1 MGYKITTYTAKQREK
16 NLTNSIEIA
25 EDMGFNSGV
34 IEMYKS
40 QLKGVKIE
48 IKEDNQRRKDF
59 KLRGLLALSCL
70 QGGEKQ

>member
-1 MGYKITTYTAKQREK
+1 MTYKITTYTAKQREK

-48 IKEDNQRRKDF
+48 IQEDNQRRKDF
-59 KLRGLLALSCL
+59 KLKGLLALS
-70 QGGEKQ
+70 